1 MGLDKRGTT
10 SNIAHNIAI
19 KRSLL
24 KAHLKKSAD
33 FQ

>member
-19 KRSLL
+19 KRSTSRV
-24 KAHLKKSAD
+24 SATERNR
-33 FQ
+33 